1 MLLAYAVVHCPDLC
15 YLVLSCLVLYSLA
28 SFDPTLYSIV
38 SSFAGSLNVVN
49 PEAHSTFSPRSSLQ
63 TPWKYIRP
71 PQGLS
76 PPPSL
81 TLMSILSEHSASVNK
96 LAVSPDQSYFASG
109 SSDCTVKIWQLKGL
123 DKAAFPRFLHQ
134 FQ

>member
-1 MLLAYAVVHCPDLC
+1 MRIVLICLVLSC
-15 YLVLSCLVLYSLA
+15 LVLSCLVLYSFA
-28 SFDPTLYSIV
+28 SSDLTFYCIV
-38 SSFAGSLNVVN
+38 SSFTGSLNVVN
-49 PEAHSTFSPRSSLQ
+49 PETHSTFSPRSSLQ

-123 DKAAFPRFLHQ
+123 DKAAFPRFPHQ